1 MKIIDIQQKTP
12 EWYEFRRRHIGAS
25 DSPIIMGD
33 SPWTTRDEL
42 WSQKIF
48 DVRKDMTDAMQ
59 RGIDLEP
66 KAREFFIKETGI
78 EVFPLVAEDDTHPF
92 LSASFDGISLD
103 GKTILEIKCPSTQE
117 GVNRYPGIYTAQFQK
132 QMYIANVSEMYYL
145 AYFMIKEGNSEH
157 TATQMIKIYRDQF
170 YIDEMI
176 KQEIQFWETI
186 KDLL

>member
-1 MKIIDIQQKTP
+1 MKVIDIQQKTP

-33 SPWTTRDEL
+33 SPFTTKEEL
-42 WSQKIF
+42 WSQKVF
-48 DVRKDMTDAMQ
+48 DVRKDTTHAMQ

-103 GKTILEIKCPSTQE
+103 GKTILEVKCPSTQG
-117 GVNRYPGIYTAQFQK
+117 GVNRFPDIYTAQFQK
-132 QMYIANVSEMYYL
+132 QMYIAGVNEMHYL
-145 AYFMIKEGNSEH
+145 AYFMIKEDRGVCI
-157 TATQMIKIYRDQF
+157 TTKIIKIHRDQF
-170 YIDEMI
+170 YIDKMI
-176 KQEIQFWETI
+176 EKEVQFWETI